1 MKQKYIKII
10 ILAAFLSLACTT
22 KVSEWVLLNTI
33 PTDYALIYFH
43 KDQLTDTEKLQNAQ
57 IEKGISGA
65 NIQLR
70 SIIKNDIANPYYGLY
85 YQKRLFS
92 KYYDPGSITGLIT
105 SPLREKI
112 AIELLAGK
120 LCVILYLKTGDQE
133 KDNSR
138 MQIARQTLEASP
150 FGKIITFIELNR
162 NDKTENHFVSMLLN
176 VESDLKSIN
185 EPMLFGIFG
194 RFKALEPLVYKGI
207 TEENIKLMINFL
219 TADCSCLI
227 KDDLPG
233 TDILYINNWENPA
246 TALVNKI
253 LDEDPSLVHK

>member
-1 MKQKYIKII
+1 MRQKSIKII
-10 ILAAFLSLACTT
+10 ILAGFLSLACTT

-43 KDQLTDTEKLQNAQ
+43 KDQLTETEKQQNTK
-57 IEKGISGA
+57 IEKSINGA
-65 NIQLR
+65 NIQFR
-70 SIIKNDIANPYYGLY
+70 SMIKNDIPRSYYGLY
-85 YQKRLFS
+85 YQNRPFS
-92 KYYDPGSITGLIT
+92 KYDDPGSMAGLIT

-112 AIELLAGK
+112 AKELLTGK
-120 LCVILYLKTGDQE
+120 LCVMLYLNTGNQE

-176 VESDLKSIN
+176 VESDLKSID

-227 KDDLPG
+227 KDNLPG
-233 TDILYINNWENPA
+233 TDILCINNWENPV

-253 LDEDPSLVHK
+253 IDDDPTLLHK